1 MKRAIS
7 VHSHKGGTG
16 KTMVSINLAA
26 EFVRRGYNVALIDLD
41 LGAPSLQTY
50 APNHPENTINDYFLE
65 NASLD
70 QIIFD
75 ATYLLKDYTG
85 DKKFYLALASIDT
98 EKISAI
104 QHREKQAQ
112 LNDLYLLMKLVRNKL
127 SNNPWKV
134 DIVIL
139 DTSPGISTG
148 SINSIAASNSLVVLM
163 KLVNGDLEGTREML
177 KTLNETLNLDTTL
190 LINQIPPVFEEF
202 GGEDSIH
209 RVIQE
214 DLIDKIENSK
224 KIKIGPIIPTSDDI
238 LKIETRYALST
249 IVENQKK
256 ARPIQILESP
266 NSMFAQ
272 KIREYCDK
280 IVQELEG

>member
-26 EFVRRGYNVALIDLD
+26 ELVGRGYNVALIDLD

-50 APNHPENTINDYFLE
+50 APNHTENTINDYFLE
-65 NASLD
+65 NASLE

-75 ATYLLKDYTG
+75 ATYLLKNYTG

-104 QHREKQAQ
+104 QHRDKQAQ

-127 SNNPWKV
+127 SNNPWNV

-202 GGEDSIH
+202 GGEDSIF
-209 RVIQE
+209 RVVQE
-214 DLIDKIENSK
+214 NLIDKIENSK

-238 LKIETRYALST
+238 LKIETKYALST
-249 IVENQKK
+249 IVGNQKK
-256 ARPIQILESP
+256 TRPIQILESP
-266 NSMFAQ
+266 HSLFAQ

-280 IVQELEG
+280 IIQEIEG